1 MIFLSTALV
10 WLAAMLS
17 WSVVLARFNRI
28 TLKIYAVVDP
38 TLSVPLN
45 TPSTQHIPET
55 TTHPEALHTPHN
67 IRSLP
72 IEKPLQ
78 HLNNHSLLNPTYY
91 KLLTTLFFFFNDTA
105 PPEIYPLSL
114 HDALPI
120 CTGLRIGEGAK
131 GGVVLTPQGVA
142 CLTSGGVHRLD
153 IPRLA
158 LFGLICLLTGKPR
171 DIEAVHTT
179 ARQRSEEHTSELQSR
194 SDLVCRLLL
203 E

>member
-120 CTGLRIGEGAK
+120 SPEASHRVSGSQDVLEPQRNLDQQLVA
-131 GGVVLTPQGVA
+131 GVVP
-142 CLTSGGVHRLD
+142 
-153 IPRLA
+153 
-158 LFGLICLLTGKPR
+158 
-171 DIEAVHTT
+171 EAVVDRLEPVEVHEQHRHRRRSP
-179 ARQRSEEHTSELQSR
+179 ARSRERQVRSEEHTSELQSR